1 MAWSLQ
7 DLWSLKVLT
16 FWFSH
21 LSFADLISFISA
33 FLKFGVVCRKRETEK
48 QIEKA
53 FLPLARKRSSCYFAY
68 VRERNTKAKLCHV
81 AHFVLLK
88 VLNILSPTKIN
99 EIKGVGEILEGL
111 PSYSQRHFSRMDKH
125 ETDTYLNQR
134 QIQGYCMTS
143 L

>member
-1 MAWSLQ
+1 MRFEGSLVFESFNILVFAFELRRPHKLYQ
-7 DLWSLKVLT
+7 C
-16 FWFSH
+16 FSE
-21 LSFADLISFISA
+21 IW
-33 FLKFGVVCRKRETEK
+33 RKRETEK
-48 QIEKA
+48 QIDKA